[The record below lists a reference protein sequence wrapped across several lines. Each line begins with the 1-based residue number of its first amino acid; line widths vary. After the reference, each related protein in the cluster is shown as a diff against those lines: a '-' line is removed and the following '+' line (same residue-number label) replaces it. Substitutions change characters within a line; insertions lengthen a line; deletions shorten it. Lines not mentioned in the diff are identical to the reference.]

1 MTGPRASAENDNVKC
16 LIVIVNKKK
25 KKSSKIIIG
34 RMRKLYCSIKIK
46 D

>member
-1 MTGPRASAENDNVKC
+1 MTGPQASAENDNVKC
-16 LIVIVNKKK
+16 LIVIVNYERR
-25 KKSSKIIIG
+25 KSSKIIIG